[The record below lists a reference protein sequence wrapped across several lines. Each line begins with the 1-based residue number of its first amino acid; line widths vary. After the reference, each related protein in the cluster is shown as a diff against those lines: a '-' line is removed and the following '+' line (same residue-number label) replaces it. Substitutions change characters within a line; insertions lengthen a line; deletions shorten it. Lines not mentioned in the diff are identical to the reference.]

1 MAVGLIASTADPAVR
16 GDAGFQGAMSPPTDL
31 IRSASPRTADGR
43 FAATDAGVIKAI
55 RVERPRRKRLGP
67 CSCCGAYS
75 SGGTC
80 EAHDDL
86 PDLDRGVFRD
96 FCSGLKAVGA

>member
-1 MAVGLIASTADPAVR
+1 MTAVR
-16 GDAGFQGAMSPPTDL
+16 GAAVSKGTTRLAPTGGASS
-31 IRSASPRTADGR
+31 SAAVPRTADGR
-43 FAATDAGVIKAI
+43 FAATDAGVIKALV
-55 RVERPRRKRLGP
+55 VERPRKRLGP
-67 CSCCGAYS
+67 CSYCGAYS

-86 PDLDRGVFRD
+86 PDLDHGVFRD